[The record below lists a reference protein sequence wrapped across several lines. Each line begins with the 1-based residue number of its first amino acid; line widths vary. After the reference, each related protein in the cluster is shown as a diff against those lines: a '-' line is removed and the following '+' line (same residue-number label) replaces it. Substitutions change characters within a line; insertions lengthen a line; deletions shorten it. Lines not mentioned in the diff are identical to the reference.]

1 MRGASRLDFMIRC
14 GSSRLSRINLRPS
27 VAESVPVDIN
37 INSTDEELVQFVIGR
52 QAGDPTP
59 QNVITDVNLF
69 DVEPWNIPENMLFL
83 YNPEGRI
90 YPKGDCDSKATRTG
104 YWRPTGNCRILTS
117 GFSSGWKT
125 TFEYFNGKSPI
136 GERTGWVMHE
146 YHAEPSSLNGHN
158 FSKDYSSL
166 YRVFL
171 QSDRRAIHWENYS
184 AYPDRLFGEDVDR
197 MLPNLVEQEERE
209 LTSRNCSHNSQI
221 VAEKDQGESALSRS
235 WPNEPVSMNFSEN
248 RYDICDFL
256 NGEYLELNDLYSP
269 DTHASS
275 DDSSI
280 MSINSDEFDPAA
292 LLMNIGN
299 DHRFG
304 IQEERTKYDFNIS
317 VPVRSNQVLIEP
329 SPPGSIITNNGLVI
343 QESHPSS
350 CLNRTEPTSNPR
362 LPLPS
367 DEQQHVKAS
376 TSSKYRGSQTSK
388 GDGSNSVRKIAKIGK
403 RYCCF
408 ASF

>member
-1 MRGASRLDFMIRC
+1 
-14 GSSRLSRINLRPS
+14 
-27 VAESVPVDIN
+27 
-37 INSTDEELVQFVIGR
+37 
-52 QAGDPTP
+52 
-59 QNVITDVNLF
+59 
-69 DVEPWNIPENMLFL
+69 MLFL

-90 YPKGDCDSKATRTG
+90 SPKGYCHSKTTGIG
-104 YWRPTGNCRILTS
+104 YWRQTGNCRIFTS
-117 GFSSGWKT
+117 GCSSGWKT
-125 TFEYFNGKSPI
+125 TLEFFNGKSPI

-158 FSKDYSSL
+158 CSKDYSSL

-171 QSDRRAIHWENYS
+171 ESDRRAIHWENYS
-184 AYPDRLFGEDVDR
+184 AYADRLDGEDVDH

-209 LTSRNCSHNSQI
+209 LASRNCSHNSQT
-221 VAEKDQGESALSRS
+221 VAEKDQGESALSKSR
-235 WPNEPVSMNFSEN
+235 PNEPVSSVNFSEN
-248 RYDICDFL
+248 LYDICDFS

-299 DHRFG
+299 DHGFG

-317 VPVRSNQVLIEP
+317 APVRSNQVLIVP
-329 SPPGSIITNNGLVI
+329 SPPGSIITNGGLVI
-343 QESHPSS
+343 QESNPSS
-350 CLNRTEPTSNPR
+350 HLDRTELTSNQR

-367 DEQQHVKAS
+367 DLGQNMKAS
-376 TSSKYRGSQTSK
+376 TSSKYRGSHTSK